1 MIRRIL
7 LCMVLLSAC
16 PVFAQSAADE
26 FYDAEAMQAA
36 RDALR
41 HGHGNAVS
49 WLVLAER
56 LEYDFEDE
64 NLFVWEAQ
72 GWVGGDLN
80 RIWFKTEGERSSD
93 GLEEFEL
100 QALYS
105 RAISPFWNMQAGI
118 RYDFEPDPSRVYG
131 VLSLQGLAPHWV
143 ELDAALFVSETG
155 DVSARLEAE
164 YDLRIT
170 QRLVLQPRLEL
181 NAAFSADE
189 EIGVGSGLSTSE
201 FGLRLRYEFSRQ
213 FAPYVG
219 LSWTGSHGET
229 SKLTD
234 ESDRSSIVLGI
245 RFWF

>member
-1 MIRRIL
+1 MIRQIS
-7 LCMVLLSAC
+7 LCTALLSAC

-26 FYDAEAMQAA
+26 FYDEDTMQAA

-41 HGHGNAVS
+41 HGHGDAVT
-49 WLVLAER
+49 WMVLAER
-56 LEYDFEDE
+56 LEYDFDDDD
-64 NLFVWEAQ
+64 LFVWEAQ

-80 RIWFKTEGERSSD
+80 KVWFKTEGERSSD

-105 RAISPFWNMQAGI
+105 RAISPFWNLQAGV
-118 RYDFEPDPSRVYG
+118 RYDFDPDPARAYG
-131 VLSLQGLAPHWV
+131 VFSLQGLAPHWV

-164 YDLRIT
+164 YDLRIM

-189 EIGVGSGLSTSE
+189 EIGVGSGLSSSE

-219 LSWTGSHGET
+219 LSWAESHGET
-229 SKLTD
+229 SKFTD
-234 ESDRSSIVLGI
+234 EPDRSSIVLGI